1 MAKEANVTRK
11 LSPAV
16 IVTMGDAAHSVGE
29 LLADR
34 YPVTAFPLPDGG
46 ADAGYEGLIALIN
59 NSVAGPDGATEL
71 PAVLIIADTDH
82 SQEIVRVLDEIRAGA
97 TTVKPR
103 VWPAIVAG
111 HPARLAEFDAAL
123 DERRTSSC
131 DLVLVMTGSNSP
143 EEQADALAAWL
154 HVKMPAPAS
163 VLADLPDSRG
173 RICRYV
179 GLGCV
184 AVDVGQAPSYV
195 STTLATFDYACAVEQ
210 ICEELGKIATSHR
223 SVLSANSAVA
233 ALVVAAQS
241 YSAVDVMRSESDVTL
256 ALGEIER
263 ELVPALDVALPGI
276 VTEVVR
282 TLSSTQE
289 PQEPQNA
296 PEAIADA
303 NGDAAAENEN
313 GKSGD
318 GSGGRTETVSQ
329 LVLLASKGGLS
340 KMFNRNRMAAVAET
354 IEPLARADV
363 SAAVDAALQQT
374 DARVPI
380 LVKDETQRLAEADA
394 AALEQVA
401 QTAQKAST
409 LVWNQAVDTARREV
423 MLWPTINIEGISRSW
438 GGGVP
443 AARQYVVASAS
454 SLRLLVEDEA
464 IMSVVDLRTEHRAG
478 ADDGDIDL
486 RDQGEISGGKATVLL
501 AQYGLPLAALA

>member
-1 MAKEANVTRK
+1 VAKEANVTPK

-34 YPVTAFPLPDGG
+34 YPVAAFPLPDGC
-46 ADAGYEGLIALIN
+46 ADAGFEGLITLIN
-59 NSVAGPDGATEL
+59 DSVAGPDGATEL

-82 SQEIVRVLDEIRAGA
+82 SQDVLRVLDEIRAGA

-123 DERRTSSC
+123 DARRTSSC

-143 EEQADALAAWL
+143 EEQADALSAWL

-195 STTLATFDYACAVEQ
+195 STTAATFDDAGAVEQ
-210 ICEELGKIATSHR
+210 ICEELANVATSDR
-223 SVLSANSAVA
+223 SVVSANSAVA

-241 YSAVDVMRSESDVTL
+241 YSAADVMRSESDVTV
-256 ALGEIER
+256 ALGDIER
-263 ELVPALDVALPGI
+263 ELAPSLEVALPGI

-289 PQEPQNA
+289 PQDA
-296 PEAIADA
+296 PKAVADA
-303 NGDAAAENEN
+303 SGDAAAEDVN
-313 GKSGD
+313 GKTAD

-363 SAAVDAALQQT
+363 SAAVDAALQQA

-401 QTAQKAST
+401 QTAQNAST
-409 LVWNQAVDTARREV
+409 LAWNQAVDKARREV
-423 MLWPTINIEGISRSW
+423 VLWPTINIEGISRSW

-454 SLRLLVEDEA
+454 ALRLLAEDDA
-464 IMSVVDLRTEHRAG
+464 IMSVVDLRTQHRADT
-478 ADDGDIDL
+478 DDGDIDL
-486 RDQGEISGGKATVLL
+486 RDQPEISGGKAMVLL
-501 AQYGLPLAALA
+501 AQYGLPLAALK

>member
-1 MAKEANVTRK
+1 MANEANVTRK

-163 VLADLPDSRG
+163 VLADLPDSQG

-179 GLGCV
+179 GLGSL
-184 AVDVGQAPSYV
+184 AVDVRQAPSCV

-210 ICEELGKIATSHR
+210 ICGELEKVATSHR

-263 ELVPALDVALPGI
+263 ELVPALEVALPGI
-276 VTEVVR
+276 VAEVVR

-289 PQEPQNA
+289 PRNA
-296 PEAIADA
+296 PEAIAEA
-303 NGDAAAENEN
+303 NGNAAAENEN

-318 GSGGRTETVSQ
+318 GSVGRTETVSQ

-363 SAAVDAALQQT
+363 SAAVDGAIRQA
-374 DARVPI
+374 DACVPI
-380 LVKDETQRLAEADA
+380 LVKDEAQRVDEANA
-394 AALEQVA
+394 ATLEQVA
-401 QTAQKAST
+401 RTAQKAST
-409 LVWNQAVDTARREV
+409 LAWNQAVDTARREV
-423 MLWPTINIEGISRSW
+423 IMWPTINIEGISRSW

-454 SLRLLVEDEA
+454 SLRLLVEDDA
-464 IMSVVDLRTEHRAG
+464 IMPVVDLRTENRDG
-478 ADDGDIDL
+478 ADDGDVDL
-486 RDQGEISGGKATVLL
+486 RDQRGVSGGKATVLL
-501 AQYGLPLAALA
+501 AQYGLPLAALK